1 MAHPHRFFGQLSL
14 SLWLEISQCHQ
25 NPLPKIRDTQM
36 TAIVI
41 HVELTLHAEHRDAYL
56 ARALQ
61 HKENVTAQEP
71 GCQQFEISVEE
82 DNQNVVRLYE
92 VYDDEAAVQHHMHT
106 SYMIA
111 YREDTMPMI
120 VERKMVRAVMAHG

>member
-1 MAHPHRFFGQLSL
+1 
-14 SLWLEISQCHQ
+14 
-25 NPLPKIRDTQM
+25 M

-41 HVELTLHAEHRDAYL
+41 HVELTLYPEHRDAYL

-61 HKENVTAQEP
+61 HKENVSASEP
-71 GCQQFEISVEE
+71 GCQRFEISVLE

-92 VYDDEAAVQHHMHT
+92 AYDDEAAVQHHMHT
-106 SYMIA
+106 PYMIA
-111 YREDTMPMI
+111 YREDTTPMI

>member
-1 MAHPHRFFGQLSL
+1 
-14 SLWLEISQCHQ
+14 
-25 NPLPKIRDTQM
+25 M

-61 HKENVTAQEP
+61 HKENVSAQEP
-71 GCQQFEISVEE
+71 GCQRFEISVEE

-92 VYDDEAAVQHHMHT
+92 VYDDEAAVQHHMQT
-106 SYMIA
+106 PYMVA
-111 YREDTMPMI
+111 YREETTPMI
-120 VERKMVRAVMAHG
+120 AERKLTRAIMAHG